1 MNFSKVIV
9 LVLFLATCLLAE
21 GVYVETLDEQKNS
34 NNLLVLR
41 VRIFN
46 NTPITLHDAL
56 LKYCLVKSP
65 NKTIEIE
72 NFYIEKSLISQYEI
86 DSVNTCVEIKIGDI
100 PQGFFP
106 NQDGFSIGIH
116 YSDWSP
122 RNKSL
127 DFSNPQSS
135 KFTKAENVALYI
147 DDSILYGSD
156 VLSQKNSDE
165 DVLPDA
171 APLSAFD
178 GGSVVL
184 SPNEPY
190 RFVWNY
196 VDLAEKY
203 QLTVLR
209 EDSSLVHSGEYFTN
223 VADVRL
229 SKGHYLWNVQS
240 VRFNQKAKPLS
251 SIKHYNRLSISGF
264 RPSSDGFRVDWP
276 DTIISTSGRKDT
288 RLLNVIWGDLS
299 DYRKWDTIH
308 EPADPITRPLDEDEG
323 GRCWAIGVYN
333 LNHHYR
339 MANGQKGNVTLDEI
353 VALGHM
359 YKVYWNDSIREAK
372 NDSVLSVFNGQS
384 GGREGGLYM
393 LQWALNIPEPRVWFT
408 DSIGLDSLKNMW
420 IDSLSSGTP
429 IYVDF
434 GIPER
439 SATSHIMLV
448 DGYRYGD
455 DGTVQFHFINTDN
468 YGTNEWRV
476 FNGPQ
481 WHRIYTFVFVRNVDT
496 VRGSLPE
503 VHADSDSDGVMDF
516 DEMYRF
522 QSDYRL
528 RDTDGDGIDDKTE
541 IYSYVMREKMY
552 VSGNGFILPSDLPKN
567 FRIQV
572 LQKETYADIDGD
584 GKRAE
589 NDDDSDDDGVK
600 DGEED
605 LNYNGFVDEGETDPF
620 YKDVLDFDKKDI
632 PDNVIIYSSDYVRI
646 NNGVVLYQGASE
658 RSRCYGD
665 CSIMSEGKEGASVI
679 VGVKAAVGSIYSK
692 GAVWVQNQAVIG
704 SVRYYAKPHIYE
716 TMFQDVFLSLGN
728 EYYNGRAD
736 FNEDES
742 RWPWHIPEYSAK
754 VTDSNREKIV
764 KSGECDTL
772 KNNDVFKKI
781 KVEAGGILYFDEGE
795 IIVNDLQL
803 DAGSRIAFVKPG
815 FSTILHVNEKIQWN
829 SSIANQSIDTVAS
842 SFKLYYYGE
851 ERYFVHGVWAGTLIA
866 PNAKLVLGQTQ
877 NKEMYGQF
885 LGKGVSVHQY
895 SKVFRVL
902 FHPKK
907 TIMSN
912 TPFNVA
918 WIGGHK

>member
-72 NFYIEKSLISQYEI
+72 NFYVEKSQISQYEV
-86 DSVNTCVEIKIGDI
+86 DSINTCVEIKIGDI
-100 PQGFFP
+100 PQGVFP
-106 NQDGFSIGIH
+106 NQDGFSVGIH

-156 VLSQKNSDE
+156 VLSQKNTDE
-165 DVLPDA
+165 DILPDA

-196 VDLAEKY
+196 VDFAEKY

-229 SKGHYLWNVQS
+229 SKGRYLWNVQS
-240 VRFNQKAKPLS
+240 IRFNQKAKPLS
-251 SIKHYNRLSISGF
+251 TIKHYNRLNISGF

-276 DTIISTSGRKDT
+276 DTIISTSGHKDT
-288 RLLNVIWGDLS
+288 RLLNVLWGNLS

-308 EPADPITRPLDEDEG
+308 EPTRPLDEDEMN
-323 GRCWAIGVYN
+323 RCWAIGVYN

-359 YKVYWNDSIREAK
+359 YQDSLGGFK
-372 NDSVLSVFNGQS
+372 KGPVLSAFVGT
-384 GGREGGLYM
+384 GTIEKELYM
-393 LQWALNIPEPRVWFT
+393 LRWALNIPEPQKWYT
-408 DSIGLDSLKNMW
+408 DSIGLDSMKNMW
-420 IDSLSSGTP
+420 IDSLSKGVL
-429 IYVDF
+429 IYVSCSN
-434 GIPER
+434 PSQ
-439 SATSHIMLV
+439 SASSHIMLV
-448 DGYRYGD
+448 DGYRYGNGD
-455 DGTVQFHFINTDN
+455 TVQFHFINTDN

-476 FNGPQ
+476 FGGPQ
-481 WHRIYTFVFVRNVDT
+481 WHTIGRSVFISNVDT

-503 VHADSDSDGVMDF
+503 VHVDSDSDGIMDF

-541 IYSYVMREKMY
+541 IYSYVMREKVF
-552 VSGNGFILPSDLPKN
+552 VSGENFILPNDFPKN
-567 FRIQV
+567 FRIQS
-572 LQKETYADIDGD
+572 LSEETYADIDGD

-589 NDDDSDDDGVK
+589 NDDDSDDDGLK

-605 LNYNGFVDEGETDPF
+605 LNYNGFVDDGETDPF
-620 YKDVLDFDKKDI
+620 DKDVLDSVEKDI
-632 PDNVIIYSSDYVRI
+632 PDNVIIYSLDYVRI
-646 NNGVVLYQGASE
+646 NDGARLYQGSAEKSG
-658 RSRCYGD
+658 CYGK
-665 CSIMSEGKEGASVI
+665 CAIVSEMKDGVSVI
-679 VGVKAAVGSIYSK
+679 VGANAVVKDIYSK
-692 GAVWVQNQAVIG
+692 GQVWVRNQATIG
-704 SVRYYAKPHIYE
+704 AVRYYAKPHMYE
-716 TMFQDVFLSLGN
+716 TVFQDVILSLGN
-728 EYYNGRAD
+728 DYYKGKVD
-736 FNEDES
+736 FNYDEN
-742 RWPWHIPEYSAK
+742 RWPWRIPEYSAK
-754 VTDSNREKIV
+754 ITGSHKEKVV

-772 KNNDVFKKI
+772 KNHDAFKKI
-781 KVEAGGILYFDEGE
+781 KVEAGGVLYFDEGE
-795 IIVNDLQL
+795 IIVDELQL

-815 FSTILHVNEKIQWN
+815 FSTILRVNEKIQWN
-829 SSIANQSIDTVAS
+829 TSIANQNIATVAS
-842 SFKLYYYGE
+842 DFKLYYYGE
-851 ERYFVHGVWAGTLIA
+851 ERFFVHGVWGGTIIA

-877 NKEMYGQF
+877 NKKIYGQF
-885 LGKGVSVHQY
+885 LGKGVTVHQY
-895 SKVFRVL
+895 SKIFRMS
-902 FHPKK
+902 FDPKK

-918 WIGGHK
+918 WIGGRK

>member
-72 NFYIEKSLISQYEI
+72 NFYVEKSQISQYEV
-86 DSVNTCVEIKIGDI
+86 DSINTCVEIKIGDI
-100 PQGFFP
+100 PQGVFP

-165 DVLPDA
+165 DILPDA
-171 APLSAFD
+171 TPLSAFD

-196 VDLAEKY
+196 VDFAEKY

-209 EDSSLVHSGEYFTN
+209 DDSTLVHSGEYFTN
-223 VADVRL
+223 VADVPL
-229 SKGHYLWNVQS
+229 PKGHYLWNVQS
-240 VRFNQKAKPLS
+240 IRFNQKAKPIS
-251 SIKHYNRLSISGF
+251 AIKHYNRMNISGF

-276 DTIISTSGRKDT
+276 DTIISTSGHKDT
-288 RLLNVIWGDLS
+288 RLLNLIWGDLS

-323 GRCWAIGVYN
+323 NRCWAIGVYN

-339 MANGQKGNVTLDEI
+339 MSNGQKGNVTLDEI

-359 YKVYWNDSIREAK
+359 YGVHWSDSVYGGKHDSI
-372 NDSVLSVFNGQS
+372 LSLFK
-384 GGREGGLYM
+384 GRVGSLEESLYM
-393 LQWALNIPEPRVWFT
+393 LRWALNIPEPRVWFT
-408 DSIGLDSLKNMW
+408 DSIGLDSLKKMW
-420 IDSLSSGTP
+420 IDSLSRD
-429 IYVDF
+429 ILLYVDY
-434 GIPER
+434 GIPEKY
-439 SATSHIMLV
+439 ANGHIMLV

-455 DGTVQFHFINTDN
+455 GDTVEFHFVNTDN

-476 FNGPQ
+476 FKGPQ
-481 WHRIYTFVFVRNVDT
+481 WHTIGWFVFVSNVDT

-541 IYSYVMREKMY
+541 IYSYVMREK
-552 VSGNGFILPSDLPKN
+552 VVLSGKEFILPNDLPKN

-589 NDDDSDDDGVK
+589 NDNDSDDDGVK

-620 YKDVLDFDKKDI
+620 YKDVLDSIGKDL
-632 PDNVIIYSSDYVRI
+632 PDDVIIYSLDFVRI
-646 NNGVVLYQGASE
+646 NNGAFLYQGFKES
-658 RSRCYGD
+658 SRCYGD
-665 CSIMSEGKEGASVI
+665 CSIMSEGKEGTSVI
-679 VGVKAAVGSIYSK
+679 VGVKAGVGNIYSK
-692 GAVWVQNQAVIG
+692 GSVWVQNQATIG
-704 SVRYYAKPHIYE
+704 TVRYYAKPHMYE
-716 TMFQDVFLSLGN
+716 TVFQDVFSSSGN
-728 EYYNGRAD
+728 DYYKGKVD
-736 FNEDES
+736 FNEDEN
-742 RWPWHIPEYSAK
+742 RWPWRIPEYSAK
-754 VTDSNREKIV
+754 VINSNREKIV
-764 KSGECDTL
+764 KAGECDTL
-772 KNNDVFKKI
+772 KNHDTFKKI
-781 KVEAGGILYFDEGE
+781 KVEAGGVLYFDEGE
-795 IIVNDLQL
+795 ITVDDLQL

-815 FSTILHVNEKIQWN
+815 FSTIVHVNEKIQWN
-829 SSIANQSIDTVAS
+829 VSIETQSILAVAQG
-842 SFKLYYYGE
+842 FKLYYYGE
-851 ERYFVHGVWAGTLIA
+851 ERFFVHGVWAGTLIA

-877 NKEMYGQF
+877 NKKMYGQF
-885 LGKGVSVHQY
+885 LGKGVTVHQY
-895 SKVFRVL
+895 SKIFRVL
-902 FHPKK
+902 FNPKK

>member
-1 MNFSKVIV
+1 M
-9 LVLFLATCLLAE
+9 
-21 GVYVETLDEQKNS
+21 
-34 NNLLVLR
+34 R

-100 PQGFFP
+100 PQGVFP

-240 VRFNQKAKPLS
+240 IRFNQKAKLLS
-251 SIKHYNRLSISGF
+251 TIKHYNRLSISGF

-288 RLLNVIWGDLS
+288 RLLNVMWGDLS

-308 EPADPITRPLDEDEG
+308 EPADPVTRPLDEDEG
-323 GRCWAIGVYN
+323 VRCWAIGVYN

-359 YKVYWNDSIREAK
+359 YQDSLWGFVK
-372 NDSVLSVFNGQS
+372 GPVLTAFGR
-384 GGREGGLYM
+384 GGDRPLELHM

-429 IYVDF
+429 IYVNF
-434 GIPER
+434 GIPEQ
-439 SATSHIMLV
+439 SAMSHIMLV

-503 VHADSDSDGVMDF
+503 VHADFDSDGVMDF

-528 RDTDGDGIDDKTE
+528 RDTDGDEIDDKTE

-552 VSGNGFILPSDLPKN
+552 VSGNRYILPSDLPKY
-567 FRIQV
+567 FRIQA

-620 YKDVLDFDKKDI
+620 YKDILASEPTDRYFFRGIKDS
-632 PDNVIIYSSDYVRI
+632 DIIYQILENKPESDYTFALISLTYSSGLFDEYIDKWIQVK
-646 NNGVVLYQGASE
+646 NEA
-658 RSRCYGD
+658 

-716 TMFQDVFLSLGN
+716 TMFQDVFLSSGN

-742 RWPWHIPEYSAK
+742 HWPWHILEYSAK
-754 VTDSNREKIV
+754 VIESNREKIV

-815 FSTILHVNEKIQWN
+815 YSTILHVNEKIQWN
-829 SSIANQSIDTVAS
+829 ASIANQSIVTVAS

-851 ERYFVHGVWAGTLIA
+851 ERFFVHGVWAGTLIA

-885 LGKGVSVHQY
+885 LGKGVTVHQY

-918 WIGGHK
+918 WKGGHK